1 MSYKSALAKS
11 DVSKIACKTSVSLAA
26 LLIASD
32 AAFAQSSTESF
43 LRDEIIVTAQK
54 REQNLQD
61 VPIAITVFSGD
72 ELDVRGIVDI
82 QSLSQRTP
90 GFTAGA
96 KDASASQF
104 SIRGIGSVDDGAA
117 ADNSVIV
124 YIDDVPIGRAS
135 GQDLDLFDLERVEVL
150 RGPQGTLFGRNAVGG
165 AVSLVTKKPTEEL
178 EIKAETRIGNFNRQD
193 FRGLISGP
201 IADNVFGKISFSSRN
216 RDGILDSTIDEVPGI
231 EAFFTDVSSA
241 FLEDIDALDIDT
253 TTLRG
258 GLRLVSNDNLEV
270 NLSASYS
277 TLDQSGPQR
286 VFIGEGQEFGVRGD
300 ALLPGRRDDFH
311 QEFFENPGFAKIDS
325 WNGAVR
331 ADYTLDNDVTLT
343 SITSIRKIDAA
354 INDQISSEI
363 QSRALLS
370 LPSTQVDSALIA
382 PTSNDHTEDVETF
395 TQELRLTS
403 GGDKKLDWVVGAFYL
418 NEDVRRNETV
428 NLGVLARDDATGDVN
443 VVISPAESGDDQ
455 DVTVNSYAVFGQASY
470 EIMDGVEIT
479 AGLRYTSDEKDITR
493 LGTADG
499 VVVAAPFFVE
509 NSATFDEFTP
519 KLSLSYEPHEDL
531 LLYASYSRGFKSGG
545 FQGRGTSAASVREP
559 FDPEIA
565 DSYEAGL
572 KATLLDGRLQINPTV
587 FHTDFRDL
595 QTVELLRPA
604 GSPPNTTASLVT
616 QNAANAEINGVEV
629 EYIFNPITGLEL
641 AGSLAYLD
649 AEFVEFFAPQGFE
662 TEDGGPLLDR
672 SGNRLLQTPEWAITQ
687 IASYEWD
694 VPALNGALRAQGEYI
709 YQDEVFGDVQNDPD
723 VARPAYDLV
732 NLSLTYIRDGDH
744 RSELSLWMDNAFNE
758 DYLVNSFSQDGGGRA
773 LPGAPRTYGATL
785 RWAY

>member
-26 LLIASD
+26 L
-32 AAFAQSSTESF
+32 
-43 LRDEIIVTAQK
+43 
-54 REQNLQD
+54 NLQD

-403 GGDKKLDWVVGAFYL
+403 GGDKKLDWVVGGFYL

-519 KLSLSYEPHEDL
+519 KLS
-531 LLYASYSRGFKSGG
+531 LYASYSRGFKSGG

-662 TEDGGPLLDR
+662 TEDGGKLRVTSGMCLL
-672 SGNRLLQTPEWAITQ
+672 ST
-687 IASYEWD
+687 
-694 VPALNGALRAQGEYI
+694 ALC
-709 YQDEVFGDVQNDPD
+709 
-723 VARPAYDLV
+723 ARKV
-732 NLSLTYIRDGDH
+732 NISIKMKSLEMYKMIPM
-744 RSELSLWMDNAFNE
+744 W
-758 DYLVNSFSQDGGGRA
+758 RA
-773 LPGAPRTYGATL
+773 LPMI
-785 RWAY
+785 WSI